1 MCQCGKV
8 KANLAVFLENGCA
21 SFNERFTK
29 SECKYLKVLS
39 RSFSLNKTKYP
50 LWRRSR
56 HNESF
61 CFQDQEVLEG
71 NQDLPELAELP
82 AVWAL
87 LDPRDPGDRRENQE
101 NKESLDRQDRADPED
116 HLEFLVALEVL
127 GKVDLMVPVEL
138 KDQEVKL
145 EIEVH
150 QDLQELSEGGTDFQT
165 AS

>member
-1 MCQCGKV
+1 M
-8 KANLAVFLENGCA
+8 LED
-21 SFNERFTK
+21 
-29 SECKYLKVLS
+29 
-39 RSFSLNKTKYP
+39 
-50 LWRRSR
+50 
-56 HNESF
+56 H
-61 CFQDQEVLEG
+61 
-71 NQDLPELAELP
+71 QDLPELAELP

-87 LDPRDPGDRRENQE
+87 LDPRDPWDRRENQE